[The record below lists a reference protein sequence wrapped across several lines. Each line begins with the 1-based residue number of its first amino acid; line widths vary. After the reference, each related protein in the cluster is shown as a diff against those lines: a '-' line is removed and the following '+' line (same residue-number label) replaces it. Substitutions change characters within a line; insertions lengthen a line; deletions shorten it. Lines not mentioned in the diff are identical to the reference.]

1 MKAYVASGGLILGS
15 VLPTIVVMVLSK
27 CIPTL
32 VLGRGRLV
40 VRNIG
45 GVIPVHAVVVM
56 VLGSVPAV
64 V

>member
-1 MKAYVASGGLILGS
+1 
-15 VLPTIVVMVLSK
+15 MVLSK

-45 GVIPVHAVVVM
+45 GVIPVPTVVVM
-56 VLGSVPAV
+56 VLGSVLAV

>member
-1 MKAYVASGGLILGS
+1 MYF
-15 VLPTIVVMVLSK
+15 LPLWSWFCRR

-45 GVIPVHAVVVM
+45 GVIPVPTVVVM